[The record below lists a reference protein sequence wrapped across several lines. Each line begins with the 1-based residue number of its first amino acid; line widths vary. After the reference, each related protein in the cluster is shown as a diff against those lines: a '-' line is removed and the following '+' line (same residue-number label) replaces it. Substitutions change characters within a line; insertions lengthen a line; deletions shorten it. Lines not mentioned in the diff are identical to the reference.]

1 MYGDNR
7 HRSSLRA
14 LTLIAGIDDA
24 GRGPVIG
31 PLVVAGVLIHDHQEP
46 QLTAIGVKDSKTL
59 SPRRRQG
66 LAPQIQALVVCYTV
80 VELSPQAIDDVVF
93 RGQRLRKLNWLE
105 AQAMATAI
113 HRLRPEVAYV
123 DASDTLARRFGEQI
137 REALSFEVDI
147 VSEHRA
153 DVTYP
158 VVSAASIIA
167 KTQRDEAVA
176 ALRAVYGDF
185 GSGYSSDPKTR
196 RFLREWF
203 QTRGSEALPPFV
215 RASWKTIRTLKAEV
229 QQTQTVLDATSP
241 AAVNADTSLRP

>member
-1 MYGDNR
+1 
-7 HRSSLRA
+7 

-31 PLVVAGVLIHDHQEP
+31 PLIVAGGLIPDHQES
-46 QLTAIGVKDSKTL
+46 QLTAIGVKDSKAL
-59 SPRRRQG
+59 SPRRRHG
-66 LAPQIQALVVCYTV
+66 LAPQIQALAVKYTL

-105 AQAMATAI
+105 AQAMATVI
-113 HRLRPEVAYV
+113 RRLRPEVAYV
-123 DASDTLARRFGEQI
+123 DASDVLARRFGDQI
-137 REALSFEVDI
+137 REALPFEVDV

-158 VVSAASIIA
+158 VVSAASILA
-167 KTQRDEAVA
+167 KTRRDQAVA
-176 ALRAVYGDF
+176 ALRAVHGDL

-203 QTRGSEALPPFV
+203 QTRGGEALPSFV
-215 RASWKTIRTLKAEV
+215 RASWKTIRTLKAEA
-229 QQTQTVLDATSP
+229 QQAPTVLDAASP
-241 AAVNADTSLRP
+241 AAVKADTSPRP